1 VSITHEPPK
10 SDAGLHATHPVIDG
24 GNLMRTAAIASVCV
38 ASILIVTKFAAW
50 LMTDS
55 ISLLSTLIDSI
66 LDAAASLV
74 NLLAIHHALQP
85 ADREHR
91 FGHGKAE
98 PLASLAQAAF
108 ICGSAAFLMVQ
119 AGERVAHPRTL
130 ANTDIGY
137 YLMVFSIVL
146 TVLLVAFQRY
156 VVRKSGSIAI
166 DADSLHYQTD
176 VLINLGVMLSLFLS
190 SSLGWVYADPLI
202 AILIALYIVKGAWGI
217 GQSALAIL
225 MDRELEDEDRQKIRS
240 IVMAHKEVLGLHD
253 LRTRSSGVHVFIQFH
268 LELDGDMRLKQAH
281 DISEEVE
288 RELMEAFPNAEVI
301 IHEDPE
307 GVEEARV
314 TFR

>member
-1 VSITHEPPK
+1 MSIAHEPPT
-10 SDAGLHATHPVIDG
+10 SDAGPHAAHPRIEG

-108 ICGSAAFLMVQ
+108 ICGSAAFLLVQ
-119 AGERVAHPRTL
+119 AGERVAHPRAL
-130 ANTDIGY
+130 SNTDIGY
-137 YLMVFSIVL
+137 YVMVFSIVL
-146 TVLLVAFQRY
+146 TVLLVGFQRY
-156 VVRKSGSIAI
+156 VVRKSGSIAV

-202 AILIALYIVKGAWGI
+202 AILIAFYIVKGAWGI

-225 MDRELEDEDRQKIRS
+225 MDRELEDEDRQKIRT

-288 RELMEAFPNAEVI
+288 SELMEAFPNAEVI